1 MKNIF
6 LVFGLI
12 LSVTLGAS
20 ELFAQSN
27 GRKKRDAKKPPSTKV
42 ESKRSRKSAD
52 DSRGKKERGSE
63 MHSKSKR
70 GGDGGRSDRESR
82 DKNADVPP
90 RSMERMRQ
98 HSNSRV
104 DQKGVGR
111 DHGGQHRRG
120 HSEWDRRGDR
130 PSTGHR
136 GHERSARGEDRERP
150 SASRRDAQRRRGS
163 GDFSREMRSGNS
175 DHDRKHGVERSRS
188 EDSRRGRGGRSQE
201 MDRGPQSQR
210 GGRDLK
216 SSRNSPRGS
225 SDVRRG
231 KPEAKHR
238 GTRDEKPRGRK

>member
-1 MKNIF
+1 
-6 LVFGLI
+6 
-12 LSVTLGAS
+12 
-20 ELFAQSN
+20 
-27 GRKKRDAKKPPSTKV
+27 
-42 ESKRSRKSAD
+42 
-52 DSRGKKERGSE
+52 

-130 PSTGHR
+130 PSTGRR

-150 SASRRDAQRRRGS
+150 SGSRRDA
-163 GDFSREMRSGNS
+163 S
-175 DHDRKHGVERSRS
+175 DAEALVTFLVRC
-188 EDSRRGRGGRSQE
+188 
-201 MDRGPQSQR
+201 DRGIPIMT
-210 GGRDLK
+210 
-216 SSRNSPRGS
+216 GS
-225 SDVRRG
+225 MG
-231 KPEAKHR
+231 
-238 GTRDEKPRGRK
+238 